1 MKCPNCGSSQ
11 IFVVNSRSTKEETQI
26 WRRRKCEDCGERF
39 TTHET
44 IDLTHLVVIKKSGK
58 RERFSRAKLYSGIFW
73 STHGSKIIDKQK
85 FVDEITSQIERKILF
100 LKKKVI
106 STEEIAEIVLKQ
118 LSTTNI
124 SVFLRFLSY
133 REQLWTKSELDRKLK
148 KYLIKNN

>member
-26 WRRRKCEDCGERF
+26 WRRRKCADCGERF

-44 IDLTHLVVIKKSGK
+44 IDLSHLVVVKKSGK
-58 RERFSRAKLYSGIFW
+58 RERYSRAKLYSGIFW

-85 FVDEITSQIERKILF
+85 FVDETTSQIERKILF

-106 STEEIAEIVLKQ
+106 STEEIAEIVLRQ
-118 LSTTNI
+118 LSIVNI

-133 REQLWTKSELDRKLK
+133 REQLQTKNELGKELK
-148 KYLIKNN
+148 RYLSKKN

>member
-26 WRRRKCEDCGERF
+26 WRRRKCEHCGERF

-44 IDLTHLVVIKKSGK
+44 IDLSHLVVIKKSGK

-73 STHGSKIIDKQK
+73 STDGSKIVDKQK

-106 STEEIAEIVLKQ
+106 STEEIAKIVLRQ
-118 LSTTNI
+118 LSIVNI

-133 REQLWTKSELDRKLK
+133 KEQLRTKSELDRELK
-148 KYLIKNN
+148 KYLTKSK

>member
-11 IFVVNSRSTKEETQI
+11 IFVVNSRSTREETQI

-44 IDLTHLVVIKKSGK
+44 IDLSHLVVIKKSGK

-118 LSTTNI
+118 LSITNI

-133 REQLWTKSELDRKLK
+133 REQLRTKSELDRELK
-148 KYLIKNN
+148 KYLVKK

>member
-11 IFVVNSRSTKEETQI
+11 TFVVNSRSTKEETQI

-44 IDLTHLVVIKKSGK
+44 IDLSHLVVIKKSGK

-73 STHGSKIIDKQK
+73 STHGVKLSDRQQM
-85 FVDEITSQIERKILF
+85 VDGITSGVEREILS
-100 LKKKVI
+100 LRRKVI
-106 STEEIAEIVLKQ
+106 FTNEIAEIVLRR
-118 LSTTNI
+118 LSNTNI

-133 REQLWTKSELDRKLK
+133 REQLRTKAELDRELK
-148 KYLIKNN
+148 KYLVKK